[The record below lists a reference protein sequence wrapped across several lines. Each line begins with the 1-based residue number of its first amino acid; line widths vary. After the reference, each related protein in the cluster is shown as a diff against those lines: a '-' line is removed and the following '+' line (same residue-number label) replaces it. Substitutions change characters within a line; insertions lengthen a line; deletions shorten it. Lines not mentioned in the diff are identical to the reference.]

1 MHSLFHRSQR
11 SGDLEKRPP
20 RPKKV
25 RSIHWLAILS
35 FLVTATALI
44 LTILCV
50 YAGHK
55 PGYMEDYAIF
65 TLNTSRIG
73 DNLLLQ
79 LDDKIDGMGNE
90 IASVVGKRS
99 EPTPIAAVV
108 PRSVVAGTPTTLITM
123 APRSPNIFSSLAGDI
138 SSDVHS
144 VASEANSIRTS
155 VETAAASKISSAAHA
170 AATDIIRIVNDA
182 YENVIRDF
190 DLQDWYSLHIM
201 ATCDGEYVYN
211 KNGSNITVGTDVAPP
226 TNAST
231 HKLVDSCPSH
241 SVLDPMSLLKVFYW
255 VGIALTALALILGV
269 VAAVTTGPVLGMF
282 TMIVTIFAFC
292 FVGLASAATHGIA
305 VGAAKLVNYIGGE
318 MGIAG
323 YSGSRFLALT
333 WAATWL
339 LVVNMVI
346 WCCIVFIALRGR

>member
-1 MHSLFHRSQR
+1 MLSLFHRGQPSN
-11 SGDLEKRPP
+11 DLEKRPA
-20 RPKKV
+20 RAKKL
-25 RSIHWLAILS
+25 RSTHWLAILS

-44 LTILCV
+44 LTLLCV

-73 DNLLLQ
+73 ENLLLK
-79 LDDKIDGMGNE
+79 LDNKIDGMGNE

-99 EPTPIAAVV
+99 EPTPAAAVM
-108 PRSVVAGTPTTLITM
+108 PRSAVAGAPTTLITI
-123 APRSPNIFSSLAGDI
+123 APRSPNIFSSIAGDI
-138 SSDVHS
+138 SSDAHS
-144 VASEANSIRTS
+144 IASEANSIRTS
-155 VETAAASKISSAAHA
+155 VETAAASKISSAANA
-170 AATDIIRIVNDA
+170 AATDIIQIVNNA
-182 YENVIRDF
+182 YEDVIKDF
-190 DLQDWYSLHIM
+190 DLDDWYSLHIM
-201 ATCDGEYVYN
+201 ATCDGEYIYN
-211 KNGSNITVGTDVAPP
+211 KNGSNITVGADVAPP
-226 TNAST
+226 TNGST

-241 SVLDPMSLLKVFYW
+241 SILDPMSLLKIFYW

-269 VAAVTTGPVLGMF
+269 VAAVTSGPVLAMV

-305 VGAAKLVNYIGGE
+305 VGAAKLVNYIGEE

-339 LVVNMVI
+339 LVINMVI
-346 WCCIVFIALRGR
+346 WCCIVFIALRRR